1 MMTRVECW
9 RLARPIRSILR
20 PGAPVIQT
28 RPYAGVNRSFRR
40 NGGTKS
46 KVFGFRPHRKRV
58 RPAATWLAIA
68 ALLTQFVVPLVFQP
82 ARAAPAAGMGQEI
95 LVPICSSHGIEF
107 VPLRIGSEV
116 PDSED
121 WSCPHCPI
129 CFSLHPVGK
138 VVPANVV
145 LFKIPILVELAA
157 YMELYEG
164 GFSQTEHR
172 PFRAR
177 APPRTLTN

>member
-1 MMTRVECW
+1 M
-9 RLARPIRSILR
+9 
-20 PGAPVIQT
+20 
-28 RPYAGVNRSFRR
+28 
-40 NGGTKS
+40 
-46 KVFGFRPHRKRV
+46 FGIRPHRNRG
-58 RPAATWLAIA
+58 RRAATWLAIA

-82 ARAAPAAGMGQEI
+82 ARAAPAAGVGQEI

-107 VPLRIGSEV
+107 VPLRIGTEV

-145 LFKIPILVELAA
+145 LFKISILVETAA
-157 YMELYEG
+157 YFEHYDG
-164 GFSQTEHR
+164 GLSQTELR
-172 PFRAR
+172 PYRAR
-177 APPRTLTN
+177 APPFTLTI